1 MKLLSFQKLLF
12 FIKPCIFCDLEQ
24 QHTKTRNLLKKA
36 VNSFSYKKSK
46 KISKQLF
53 VSVLPFKIVRSETP
67 QKQKNSRILMPFD
80 LIWQGKV
87 RHPQAW
93 PWLPFGMFSPN
104 QFFLKHQHFTQKIS
118 RIFKTWDASPPDP
131 HQYAYASLKDTPQT
145 VTN

>member
-93 PWLPFGMFSPN
+93 RWLPFGMFSPN
-104 QFFLKHQHFTQKIS
+104 QFCLKHQHFTQNIS
-118 RIFKTWDASPPDP
+118 RIFKTWDASPPRP
-131 HQYAYASLKDTPQT
+131 PPVCLCIPKRYPA
-145 VTN
+145 NCN